1 MRECASAVKL
11 REQPPITTMRV
22 AGATGPLPRTRRLAD
37 PVPERPSL
45 LDMRTARLTTAL
57 LLVLLTAGCG
67 GTATSPQAP
76 AAATDESAA
85 AASVKAELT
94 RHAEPAKHKPR
105 AKAAPTGT
113 AGAALAK
120 LPVKGRAPKTG
131 YERSQFGD
139 GWLSVGG
146 CDTRDRILKRDL
158 TGMRYLDDCRV
169 QSGTLAD
176 PYTATRIVFER
187 GGASEVDIDHV
198 VALSDAWQKG
208 AQQWTPRQRVAFAN
222 DPLNLLSV
230 QASANRRKSDGDAA
244 TWLPSNKSF
253 RCAYVARQIAVK
265 TKYRAWVSSGER
277 DAIRR
282 VLQTCPAQ
290 KLLKA
295 GARVNVPVTHTT
307 PDPEPTPDQEAG
319 SGKHEIGTV
328 YANCDAVRAA
338 AKAPLLR
345 GSADYAA
352 NPQMD
357 RDHDGVACE

>member
-1 MRECASAVKL
+1 
-11 REQPPITTMRV
+11 
-22 AGATGPLPRTRRLAD
+22 
-37 PVPERPSL
+37 
-45 LDMRTARLTTAL
+45 MRTACLTTAL

-67 GTATSPQAP
+67 GTAPSPQAP
-76 AAATDESAA
+76 AAATAESTAA
-85 AASVKAELT
+85 AAYVKAE
-94 RHAEPAKHKPR
+94 PAAKRKPR
-105 AKAAPTGT
+105 STAAATGT
-113 AGAALAK
+113 ARAALAR

-139 GWLSVGG
+139 GWISVGG

-158 TGMRYLDDCRV
+158 TGTRYLDDCRV

-187 GGASEVDIDHV
+187 GGASEVDIDHI

-222 DPLNLLSV
+222 DPLNLLAV

-244 TWLPSNKSF
+244 TWLPANKSF

-265 TKYRAWVSSGER
+265 AKYRAWVSSGER

-290 KLLKA
+290 KLPKA

-319 SGKHEIGTV
+319 SGKNGSGTV
-328 YANCDAVRAA
+328 YANCDAVRDA